1 MTVGSV
7 ETRENDVPSFSLGRN
22 HVFETGKFCCC
33 CFFSYDF
40 WGLMLCIQTLKLEAI
55 LIVTQCVCHFE
66 DEKTRDRYPRV

>member
-1 MTVGSV
+1 MSHHFLLV
-7 ETRENDVPSFSLGRN
+7 EIMSLKLESFVVV
-22 HVFETGKFCCC
+22 VFFTFI
-33 CFFSYDF
+33 FSYDF